1 MKAITKP
8 FAVLMLCATS
18 LANASSEASSQATE
32 NMQHTHASSDANKAT
47 NKAKVM
53 VFWASWCSACNNA
66 LSALSQL
73 NATNSDTEFVAVNV
87 LDNAPVAKS
96 LADKGY
102 PQLDWLDADAE
113 LAQAHG
119 VKALPWTVV
128 TDSNGALLSSQAAI
142 GTAEGLIYRI
152 SSTLAVGQS
161 LALAE

>member
-1 MKAITKP
+1 MKPITLQL
-8 FAVLMLCATS
+8 AVLALCATGF
-18 LANASSEASSQATE
+18 ANASILAAESNTGNHSSTK
-32 NMQHTHASSDANKAT
+32 ANKAQ
-47 NKAKVM
+47 VM

-73 NATNSDTEFVAVNV
+73 QERSSSTEFVAVNV
-87 LDNAPVAKS
+87 LDEAPVAKS

-102 PQLDWLDADAE
+102 RHLHWLDADAT
-113 LAQAHG
+113 LARAHG
-119 VKALPWTVV
+119 VKALPWVVV
-128 TDSNGALLSSQAAI
+128 TDSNGVLLSSQPAI

>member
-1 MKAITKP
+1 MKSIIKT

-18 LANASSEASSQATE
+18 LANASTEATSRVTE
-32 NMQHTHASSDANKAT
+32 NQHHKHASSDA

-73 NATNSDTEFVAVNV
+73 EAMNSDTEFVAVNV

-113 LAQAHG
+113 LAHAHG
-119 VKALPWTVV
+119 VKALPWAVV
-128 TDSNGALLSSQAAI
+128 TDSNGVLLSSQAAL